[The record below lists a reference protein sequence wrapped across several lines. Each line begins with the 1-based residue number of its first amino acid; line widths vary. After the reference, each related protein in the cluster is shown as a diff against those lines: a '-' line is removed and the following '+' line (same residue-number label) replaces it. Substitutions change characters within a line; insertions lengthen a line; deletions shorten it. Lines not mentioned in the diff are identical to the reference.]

1 MYIRGFTKFGI
12 KVLWRLE
19 FLEYLRTLSLKFKV
33 LKYPRNGSLHNTL
46 IPNLVKPL
54 MYIVHMYFECT
65 LTIIEICPRGDHV
78 YICSICFNKGTPS
91 PPWWMIDPLRISC
104 INQAVYSKT
113 IYSCCGIVPGPD
125 LILQCQIFI
134 SYRYIGLFYIC
145 CVFHVKVADESFRLV
160 LRHNKGIA

>member
-1 MYIRGFTKFGI
+1 MEVVDI
-12 KVLWRLE
+12 KKILV
-19 FLEYLRTLSLKFKV
+19 
-33 LKYPRNGSLHNTL
+33 
-46 IPNLVKPL
+46 PNLL
-54 MYIVHMYFECT
+54 IYIYLHCVRSSSWCATMLATLTYNEWIFESKLIILWFFPSSNQCT
-65 LTIIEICPRGDHV
+65 LTIEICPRGDHV

-91 PPWWMIDPLRISC
+91 PPWRMIDPLRISC

-113 IYSCCGIVPGPD
+113 IYSCCGIVHGPD

-145 CVFHVKVADESFRLV
+145 CVFSCHSSKLADESFLLV